1 MKSPTLNLIL
11 ALSLTLSVA
20 PLMTGCAGLRK
31 SHQDNVSGK
40 APETAPQAQA
50 SPTPKPDWQVASDAL
65 DSKIKTMDAR
75 LAALNEK
82 IDAQRS
88 VIDNF
93 ISSQEAHQGVH
104 PRVQDS
110 AGIPIGVPVASS
122 DPAAGFTSGEAVQ
135 RYRKAMILYQSKNYT
150 DAILGFS
157 AFVDRFPDHALA
169 GSAQYFLAESYFA
182 EHELKLAAREY
193 QRVLTTYDRSPHI
206 SDTLERIAECEEALG
221 QNAEAAQHREMLMTL
236 FPASPAAARSKMTAA
251 RAPRAPVAQQNS
263 AAHLDTS
270 PSPEESIDE
279 IPATAPARPPTT
291 VPTTVPATAP
301 AQPSATAPAVSPDSG
316 LDSAPSP

>member
-1 MKSPTLNLIL
+1 M
-11 ALSLTLSVA
+11 
-20 PLMTGCAGLRK
+20 
-31 SHQDNVSGK
+31 
-40 APETAPQAQA
+40 
-50 SPTPKPDWQVASDAL
+50 

-93 ISSQEAHQGVH
+93 ISSQQAHQGVH

-110 AGIPIGVPVASS
+110 AGIPIGAPVASS
-122 DPAAGFTSGEAVQ
+122 DPAAGFTSDEAVQ
-135 RYRKAMILYQSKNYT
+135 RYRKAMVLYQSKNYT

-206 SDTLERIAECEEALG
+206 SDTLQRIAECEDALG

-251 RAPRAPVAQQNS
+251 RAPRAPTLQQNTP
-263 AAHLDTS
+263 AATETS
-270 PSPEESIDE
+270 PSREESIDE
-279 IPATAPARPPTT
+279 IPATAPATELAPSKTNAPAHA
-291 VPTTVPATAP
+291 PATAP
-301 AQPSATAPAVSPDSG
+301 ALSPDSG